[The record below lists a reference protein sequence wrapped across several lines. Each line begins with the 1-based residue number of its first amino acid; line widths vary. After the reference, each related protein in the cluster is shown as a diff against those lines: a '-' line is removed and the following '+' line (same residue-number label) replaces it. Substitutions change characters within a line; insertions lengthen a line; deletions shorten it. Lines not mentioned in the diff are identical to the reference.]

1 MTPHDVLKL
10 IKEKEA
16 SYCDLRFTDTRGKEQ
31 HVTIPTRLVDEDFFT
46 DGKMFDGS
54 SIAGWKGINES
65 DMILM
70 PDPSTAVIDP
80 FYEETTVL
88 LRCDVVEPST
98 MQGYSRD
105 PRSLARRAEAYLKST
120 GIADGA
126 LFGPENEFFIFD
138 SARWTNEMNGC
149 SYHVDSVQGAWNS
162 GVQYEGGNLGH
173 RPTVKGG
180 YFPVPP
186 VDRFQDLRTAMCQA
200 CEELGLKVE
209 VHHHEVATGG
219 QGEINVSANTLTKKA
234 DEVQILKYALW
245 NVAHGYGKTLTFMPK
260 PIVGD
265 NGSGMHVHMS
275 LQKDGKNL
283 FAGDKY
289 AGLSETCL
297 YYIGGIIK
305 HAKALNAFTNASTNS
320 YKRLVPGFEA
330 PVMLAY
336 SARNRSASIRIPWV
350 SSPKGRRIEVRFP
363 DSTANPYF
371 AFAAM
376 LMAGLDGIQ
385 NKIHPGDAADKDL
398 YDLPPEEAKNIPE
411 VCYSLDEALRNLDEG
426 RGFLTKGGV
435 FTDDMIDAYIGL
447 KQQEMTRYRMST
459 HPVEFDMYYSL

>member
-1 MTPHDVLKL
+1 M
-10 IKEKEA
+10 
-16 SYCDLRFTDTRGKEQ
+16 
-31 HVTIPTRLVDEDFFT
+31 
-46 DGKMFDGS
+46 
-54 SIAGWKGINES
+54 
-65 DMILM
+65 
-70 PDPSTAVIDP
+70 
-80 FYEETTVL
+80 
-88 LRCDVVEPST
+88 
-98 MQGYSRD
+98 
-105 PRSLARRAEAYLKST
+105 
-120 GIADGA
+120 
-126 LFGPENEFFIFD
+126 
-138 SARWTNEMNGC
+138 
-149 SYHVDSVQGAWNS
+149 
-162 GVQYEGGNLGH
+162 
-173 RPTVKGG
+173 
-180 YFPVPP
+180 
-186 VDRFQDLRTAMCQA
+186 
-200 CEELGLKVE
+200 
-209 VHHHEVATGG
+209 HHHEVATGG
-219 QGEINVSANTLTKKA
+219 QGEINVAANTLMKKA
-234 DEVQILKYALW
+234 DEVQLLKYALW

-265 NGSGMHVHMS
+265 NGSGMHVHQS
-275 LQKDGKNL
+275 LQKDGKNI

-289 AGLSETCL
+289 AGLSEICL

-305 HAKALNAFTNASTNS
+305 HAKALNAFTNPSTNS

-350 SSPKGRRIEVRFP
+350 SNPKGRRIETRFP

-371 AFAAM
+371 AFAAL

-411 VCYSLDEALRNLDEG
+411 VCYSLDEALRNLDAN

-435 FTDDMIDAYIGL
+435 FTDDLIDAYIGL